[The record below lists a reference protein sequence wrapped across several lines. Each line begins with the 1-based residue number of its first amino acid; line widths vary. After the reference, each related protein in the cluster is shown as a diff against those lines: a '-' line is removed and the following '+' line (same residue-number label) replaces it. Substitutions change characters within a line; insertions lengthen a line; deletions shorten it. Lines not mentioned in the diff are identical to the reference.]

1 MKMNRQ
7 PYQKFLERGV
17 AYLPAGRLEEGL
29 VPGLNLTE
37 HFILAQRS
45 NQFFINWNLAQ
56 GQAQAKIKEYSIR
69 GTPNTRVEALSGG
82 NQQRALLALLQP
94 GLNLVLLEHPTRGL
108 DIESSMWVW
117 SQLLER
123 RRNGT
128 AILFASADL
137 DEIFEYSDRILVF
150 SGGRVAKALN
160 AKETSV
166 QQLGELI
173 GGKGL

>member
-1 MKMNRQ
+1 
-7 PYQKFLERGV
+7 
-17 AYLPAGRLEEGL
+17 
-29 VPGLNLTE
+29 
-37 HFILAQRS
+37 
-45 NQFFINWNLAQ
+45 
-56 GQAQAKIKEYSIR
+56 
-69 GTPNTRVEALSGG
+69 
-82 NQQRALLALLQP
+82 LQP
-94 GLNLVLLEHPTRGL
+94 DLNLVLLEHPTRGL

-123 RRNGT
+123 RRRGT
-128 AILFASADL
+128 AIVFSSADL